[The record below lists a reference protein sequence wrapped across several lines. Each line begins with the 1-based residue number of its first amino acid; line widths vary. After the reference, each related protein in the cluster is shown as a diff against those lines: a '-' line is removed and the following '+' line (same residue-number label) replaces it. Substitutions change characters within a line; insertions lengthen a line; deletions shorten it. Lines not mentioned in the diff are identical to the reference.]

1 VYYWSESNI
10 YPHRT
15 EIKINMKQTFVFFVL
30 IFSFTILK
38 SEAQVKDTLR
48 WSMEGNIGFEATDFF
63 YQSGSAD
70 WDALTLKQN
79 QMVQPAM
86 GASLGCLASR
96 KLNQKWWLCTG
107 AFWTTKRER
116 YNADSLPNMLSMRN
130 DYQWMSIPLLIK
142 YQVSQ
147 NEDRNFFIQG
157 GLNWNAV
164 FQASRTYQVL
174 GMNQSQR
181 VEISEGLQRSSLSAQ
196 LRLGWQWA
204 LPAHWY
210 GGVFLQGNYFVQPL
224 GTQEAW
230 SIHPWGC
237 GVGLSLGK
245 RK

>member
-1 VYYWSESNI
+1 
-10 YPHRT
+10 
-15 EIKINMKQTFVFFVL
+15 MKQTIVFLIV
-30 IFSFTILK
+30 IFSTSILK

-48 WSMEGNIGFEATDFF
+48 WAMEGNVSFEAADFF
-63 YQSGSAD
+63 YQSGGAE
-70 WDALTLKQN
+70 WDALAERQN
-79 QMVQPAM
+79 QMIQTSTGSA
-86 GASLGCLASR
+86 LGCLASR
-96 KLNQKWWLCTG
+96 KLNQKWWLSTG

-157 GLNWNAV
+157 GMHWNAM
-164 FQASRTYQVL
+164 FNASRSYQAL
-174 GMNQSQR
+174 GMNQSQT

-204 LPAHWY
+204 LPANWY
-210 GGVFLQGNYFVQPL
+210 GGVYLQGNYFVQPM
-224 GTQEAW
+224 GAQENW

-237 GVGLSLGK
+237 GLGVSLGK